1 MNAVSVFATGIS
13 IVFITLGI
21 LAAFTYLIGK
31 LMLIT
36 ARFGGRGG
44 GVGGGEGGGEV
55 AAIVA
60 KLHSEGKL

>member
-1 MNAVSVFATGIS
+1 MSTLHVFAVGIS

-36 ARFGGRGG
+36 TRFGGRGG